1 MKHYEKKQNLAN
13 EYHDYNLVVA
23 KVNGMPYEL
32 RTIDKMFYKLIEEK
46 SLRPVVFHSLRHS
59 STSLKLKLSKGNIKA
74 VQGDTGHAEARMVT
88 DTYAHSFDEDR
99 KLIAQEMDTGF
110 FDKVDNDTETE
121 ELDVATI
128 EKLKSLIKLH
138 PELLDNL
145 LNTN

>member
-1 MKHYEKKQNLAN
+1 MAN

-32 RTIDKMFYKLIEEK
+32 RTIDKMFYKLIEDK

-99 KLIAQEMDTGF
+99 KLIAQEMDSGF
-110 FDKVDNDTETE
+110 FSKVDNKSETDA
-121 ELDVATI
+121 LDDNTL
-128 EKLKSLIKLH
+128 EKLKLLLKQH
-138 PELLDNL
+138 PELINDL